1 MQKLKSKSKIS
12 TIALIL
18 IFTISTIL
26 VAFPAATAQENPTK
40 KTFAY
45 IGAVPNPAGV
55 NQEVLLHIGITDY
68 LATFTDGWEGLSV
81 TITDPDGVVTTID
94 NVRTDSTGG
103 TGRVFTPTKVG
114 IYTLQTHFPEQV
126 YDWVNPP
133 AFDPTLTGPLT
144 YLASD
149 SDTLDLV
156 VQAEAIEYYPA
167 HPLPTEYWIRPID
180 TQIRE
185 WYTIAGNWL
194 TEPANLYAPYND
206 GPETAH
212 ILWAVPFT
220 TGGLVGGDI
229 GEVAFEAGD
238 AYEGKW
244 IGSIIFAGK
253 LYYRDGS
260 GSDRWQRVVCV
271 DLHTGE
277 ELWRKTLL
285 DNRTI
290 SFGQTMFWDNFEYHG
305 VFDYLWVTVGST
317 WYAFDPFNG
326 DLVYTLT
333 NVPSGSRMFGPK
345 GEILVHT
352 VNLAEGWMTL
362 WNSTN
367 IPELP
372 AGTAGFAKGQWRP
385 QGKTVDATSGYMWN
399 KTIPTG
405 LPGSVKITLEDR
417 IIGSNINPAEVGVV
431 ATEILRI
438 WGIST
443 SPGHEGTLLFNT
455 TWTAPGDVVMDHA
468 AASLEDGVFVLWAK
482 ETRSFY
488 AFSIENGTNL
498 WGPTESQ
505 YYLDALEDFVPASKH
520 IAYGK
525 LFSASVGGVA
535 YAYDIKNGTRLW
547 SYEASDPYQEFLHAN
562 NWWLRILFI
571 TDGKIYLGHSEHS
584 GIEPK
589 PRGAPFICLDVETG
603 EEVFR
608 VDGLLHS
615 TRWGGRAII
624 GDSIIASQD
633 TYDQRVYAIGKGPTA
648 TTVEAPLVAIPKG
661 TGVTIRG
668 KVTDISPGTEEYGVR
683 ARFPNGVPAVS
694 DEDMGDWMLYVYKNF
709 PIPTDLAGV
718 TVTIDAYAPDGT
730 YNNLGTVVSDGTG
743 MFKMMWTPDDE
754 GEYTIIATFMGS
766 KSYWPS
772 YAETALSVGPATPT
786 GGPITPEE
794 QPPLITTEV
803 AILIAV
809 VVIAAVA
816 IAAYWVLRRR

>member
-1 MQKLKSKSKIS
+1 
-12 TIALIL
+12 
-18 IFTISTIL
+18 
-26 VAFPAATAQENPTK
+26 
-40 KTFAY
+40 
-45 IGAVPNPAGV
+45 
-55 NQEVLLHIGITDY
+55 
-68 LATFTDGWEGLSV
+68 
-81 TITDPDGVVTTID
+81 
-94 NVRTDSTGG
+94 
-103 TGRVFTPTKVG
+103 
-114 IYTLQTHFPEQV
+114 
-126 YDWVNPP
+126 
-133 AFDPTLTGPLT
+133 
-144 YLASD
+144 
-149 SDTLDLV
+149 
-156 VQAEAIEYYPA
+156 
-167 HPLPTEYWIRPID
+167 
-180 TQIRE
+180 
-185 WYTIAGNWL
+185 
-194 TEPANLYAPYND
+194 
-206 GPETAH
+206 
-212 ILWAVPFT
+212 
-220 TGGLVGGDI
+220 
-229 GEVAFEAGD
+229 
-238 AYEGKW
+238 
-244 IGSIIFAGK
+244 
-253 LYYRDGS
+253 
-260 GSDRWQRVVCV
+260 
-271 DLHTGE
+271 
-277 ELWRKTLL
+277 
-285 DNRTI
+285 
-290 SFGQTMFWDNFEYHG
+290 
-305 VFDYLWVTVGST
+305 
-317 WYAFDPFNG
+317 
-326 DLVYTLT
+326 
-333 NVPSGSRMFGPK
+333 
-345 GEILVHT
+345 
-352 VNLAEGWMTL
+352 
-362 WNSTN
+362 
-367 IPELP
+367 
-372 AGTAGFAKGQWRP
+372 
-385 QGKTVDATSGYMWN
+385 
-399 KTIPTG
+399 
-405 LPGSVKITLEDR
+405 
-417 IIGSNINPAEVGVV
+417 
-431 ATEILRI
+431 
-438 WGIST
+438 
-443 SPGHEGTLLFNT
+443 
-455 TWTAPGDVVMDHA
+455 
-468 AASLEDGVFVLWAK
+468 
-482 ETRSFY
+482 
-488 AFSIENGTNL
+488 
-498 WGPTESQ
+498 
-505 YYLDALEDFVPASKH
+505 LDALEDFVPASKH

-668 KVTDISPGTEEYGVR
+668 IVTDISPGTEEYGVR